1 MQSEELALLGINND
15 ALIIDHIPIGMSS
28 TPFDD
33 AESSISFLSLLPGG
47 LVLVDVQ
54 TSQVVDMNPEGIEMI
69 GLSKDDVLG
78 KDCHTFFNN

>member
-1 MQSEELALLGINND
+1 MLETNSDVLR
-15 ALIIDHIPIGMSS
+15 IDHIPIGIAS

-33 AESSISFLSLLPGG
+33 AERSVSFLSLLPGG